1 MNKDESIIIKRVRK
15 GRHKHHGG
23 SWKIAFADFAT
34 AMMAFFLVLWLTS
47 QTTPEQKLAIAGF
60 FNDPAGFSERASPYV
75 IDMGG
80 SASVNEEEGIG
91 SPLDEEEA
99 KRLDAEEI
107 TSIADQIEET
117 RLESLLSELQ
127 AKVEQNEMLRR
138 FKEQLIM
145 EITPDGLRIQVVDD
159 SQRPMFASGSSEL
172 KYYFEDILLE
182 IAPLIGSVP
191 NKVSISG
198 HTDATP
204 FMRGE
209 DVGNWELSAARANT
223 ARRTLLFGGVTD
235 EQVAQVV
242 GYGDSILFDT
252 ANPTNPVNRRIDI
265 LIMSKRTQNNIERMA
280 GGLDKKVKPA
290 PEASAKRQ
298 GDERFNLFDAKKRAG
313 QNELPADQNF

>member
-1 MNKDESIIIKRVRK
+1 MDKDQSIIIKRVRK

-47 QTTPEQKLAIAGF
+47 QTTPEQKMAIAGF
-60 FNDPAGFSERASPYV
+60 FHDPAGFSKSASPYV
-75 IDMGG
+75 IDLGG
-80 SASVNEEEGIG
+80 SAAVTKGEGIG
-91 SPLDEEEA
+91 APMDEEDA

-127 AKVEQNEMLRR
+127 AKVEENEMLRR
-138 FKEQLIM
+138 FKDQLIM

-159 SQRPMFASGSSEL
+159 SQRPMFDSGSSTL

-191 NKVSISG
+191 NKISISG

-204 FMRGE
+204 FMNDEG
-209 DVGNWELSAARANT
+209 VGNWELSAARANT
-223 ARRTLLFGGVTD
+223 ARRTLLFGGIRD
-235 EQVAQVV
+235 AQIAQVV
-242 GYGDSILFDT
+242 GYGESILFDT

-280 GGLDKKVKPA
+280 GGLEKRAGKA
-290 PEASAKRQ
+290 PEVRQ
-298 GDERFNLFDAKKRAG
+298 QERSNLFDARQRAE
-313 QNELPADQNF
+313 QNQLPPDQNF